1 MSEQVSAPVAENQN
15 QVASDIVKTID
26 PPVVAPVAAAP
37 VDSITAPVVEVPKA
51 EEAPVQEIVYE
62 IKQADG
68 SLLDA
73 AQAEKIVSFAKENKL
88 SSAQAQAIYDR
99 ENAAVTA
106 FATEQENQYNERKS
120 QWVDAVKNDKEIGGD
135 NFKTNITNAS
145 NVLKKFASPEFIKTL
160 DDTGLGNHPE
170 LIRIFSRI
178 AKTMQPDS
186 FVHGSSIQQGKSI
199 TEVLYDKTK

>member
-1 MSEQVSAPVAENQN
+1 MSEQVSTPTAENSSQ
-15 QVASDIVKTID
+15 AAGDIVKTID
-26 PPVVAPVAAAP
+26 QVVAAPVVATAA
-37 VDSITAPVVEVPKA
+37 DSITDPVVEVPKV
-51 EEAPVQEIVYE
+51 EDAPIQEIAYE
-62 IKQADG
+62 IKKPDG

-73 AQAEKIVSFAKENKL
+73 ALAEKIVSFSKENKL
-88 SSAQAQAIYDR
+88 SNAQAQAIYDR

-106 FATEQENQYNERKS
+106 FATDQENQYNERKS

-135 NFKTNITNAS
+135 NFKTNITNSS
-145 NVLKKFASPEFIKTL
+145 NLLKKFASPEFIKTL

-186 FVHGSSIQQGKSI
+186 FVNGSAIQQGKS
-199 TEVLYDKTK
+199 TAEVLYDKTK